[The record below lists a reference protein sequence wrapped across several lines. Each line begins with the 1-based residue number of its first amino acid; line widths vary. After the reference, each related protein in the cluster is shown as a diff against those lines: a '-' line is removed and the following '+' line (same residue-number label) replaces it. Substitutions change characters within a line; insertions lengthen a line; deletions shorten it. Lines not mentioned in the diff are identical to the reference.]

1 MNHLVTSKE
10 FRHYEEEECYCEP
23 QPHCHPRDHC
33 GHSYYLSFAVFFQPY
48 FLVNEQ
54 RLIFSFCGGG

>member
-10 FRHYEEEECYCEP
+10 FRRYHRKTCYCEP
-23 QPHCHPRDHC
+23 VPHCHPRDC
-33 GHSYYLSFAVFFQPY
+33 SYYDYLSFAVFFQPY

-54 RLIFSFCGGG
+54 SLIFSFCGGG